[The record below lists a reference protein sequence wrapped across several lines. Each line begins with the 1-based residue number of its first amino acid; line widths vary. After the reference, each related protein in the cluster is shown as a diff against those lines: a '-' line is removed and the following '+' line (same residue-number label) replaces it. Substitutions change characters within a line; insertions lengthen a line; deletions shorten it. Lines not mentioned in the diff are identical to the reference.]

1 MSAVKVGA
9 QLPRNL
15 RNQHEKEKA
24 VMQQKLEMMGQ
35 QVQEGQ
41 LREENL
47 KRLNDEIMGMFSDL
61 NNGKE
66 KGDQFSQRMRQESED
81 HIVASKNNQEYLQQ
95 LEDDIRNLKELN
107 QQLEYKGKQQELFAE
122 KQVLEINQ
130 SNKDLAKQVA
140 EQQEKMNNHKNEVL
154 NLNLKN
160 SQTVNQLQLQT
171 D

>member
-1 MSAVKVGA
+1 MDNVQISQLDLLQQMSNKSNKIQDYELEYNI
-9 QLPRNL
+9 QLQKNKQL
-15 RNQHEKEKA
+15 KQEQDKEKA
-24 VMQQKLEMMGQ
+24 VLQQKLEMMGQ

-61 NNGKE
+61 NTGKE
-66 KGDQFSQRMRQESED
+66 KGDEFSQRMRQESED

-107 QQLEYKGKQQELFAE
+107 QQLEYKGKQQELYGE

-130 SNKDLAKQVA
+130 SNKDLAKQVL
-140 EQQEKMNNHKNEVL
+140 EQ
-154 NLNLKN
+154 
-160 SQTVNQLQLQT
+160 
-171 D
+171 